1 MTATTGDTP
10 RTLNAKIVGKTLPG
24 AVYVGRPTKW
34 GNPFILG
41 RDGDRATVI
50 ARYRTWLLAQPQLVA
65 DARRDLAGKHLICWC
80 APAACHA
87 DVLREI
93 ANGAD

>member
-1 MTATTGDTP
+1 
-10 RTLNAKIVGKTLPG
+10 
-24 AVYVGRPTKW
+24 
-34 GNPFILG
+34 
-41 RDGDRATVI
+41 
-50 ARYRTWLLAQPQLVA
+50 VA

-93 ANGAD
+93 ANRAD